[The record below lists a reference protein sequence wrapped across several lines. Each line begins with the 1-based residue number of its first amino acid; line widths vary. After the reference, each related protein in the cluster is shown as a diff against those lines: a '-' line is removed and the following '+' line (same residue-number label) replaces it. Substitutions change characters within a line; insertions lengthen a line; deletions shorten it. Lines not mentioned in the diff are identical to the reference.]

1 MIVLRNSE
9 RMALSRTP
17 DVFHVEIVH
26 GDTPIS
32 AARAL
37 FPVIVIL
44 FIFWLGQLKRK
55 PFEFGYSDRF
65 QTAIIHRFLYPLR
78 GGGDPQ
84 GFPNCDFLKKS
95 RISAGIQKATE

>member
-65 QTAIIHRFLYPLR
+65 RLQLFPVFSIPYGAVATRRAFLIV
-78 GGGDPQ
+78 
-84 GFPNCDFLKKS
+84 
-95 RISAGIQKATE
+95 IS